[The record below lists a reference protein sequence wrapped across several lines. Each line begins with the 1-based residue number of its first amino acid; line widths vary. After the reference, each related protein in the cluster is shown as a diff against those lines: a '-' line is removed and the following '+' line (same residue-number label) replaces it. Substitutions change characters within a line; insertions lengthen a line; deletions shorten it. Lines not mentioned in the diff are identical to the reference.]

1 MKHNKDCGKMYNR
14 IEEHRLI
21 TDHKPILDTFCSLIQ
36 RFMDFFEKK
45 LRFYFAIC

>member
-45 LRFYFAIC
+45 FRFYFAF